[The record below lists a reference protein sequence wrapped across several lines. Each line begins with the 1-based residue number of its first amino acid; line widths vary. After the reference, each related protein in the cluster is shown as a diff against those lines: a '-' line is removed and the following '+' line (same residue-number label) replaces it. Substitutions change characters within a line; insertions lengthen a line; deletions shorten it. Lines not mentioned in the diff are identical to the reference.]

1 MFLRLRWN
9 GIDVEPYRMRTI
21 NALLSKEAYD
31 YLKEM
36 SGQTGA
42 PHSEIFRQA
51 IDRLR
56 LRSSGALKLL
66 YHKPEM
72 GERIRICLR
81 LRSGQIKFLK
91 DMWKAEG
98 SMGDCLSYVIR
109 GYGHLVSEVKRH
121 KRITLGVRMEDYG
134 MLAEF
139 QRRYNRKY
147 HEKLR
152 KSEVFHFAY
161 FSLFKHMKGLKQKK
175 YLRCEKIEGKQRGC
189 FKKISI
195 SLPYSTK
202 GEPKI
207 SDLRAALYYLLR
219 SQQLE
224 AFLG

>member
-1 MFLRLRWN
+1 
-9 GIDVEPYRMRTI
+9 MRTI
-21 NALLSKEAYD
+21 NALLPKEAYD

-42 PHSEIFRQA
+42 PRSEIFRQA
-51 IDRLR
+51 IDTLGP
-56 LRSSGALKLL
+56 SSAVKLL

-72 GERIRICLR
+72 GRRVRICLR

-91 DMWKAEG
+91 EMWKAEG

-109 GYGHLVSEVKRH
+109 QYGHFVSEVRH
-121 KRITLGVRMEDYG
+121 ERITLGIRMEDYG

-139 QRRYNRKY
+139 QHRYSRKY
-147 HEKLR
+147 HEKLT
-152 KSEVFHFAY
+152 KSEVFYFAY
-161 FSLFKHMKGLKQKK
+161 SSLFKHMKGLEQKK
-175 YLRCEKIEGKQRGC
+175 YLRCEKIDGKKRGC

-195 SLPYSTK
+195 SWRRSHYSTK

-219 SQQLE
+219 SQRIE
-224 AFLG
+224 ALLS

>member
-1 MFLRLRWN
+1 MFLRLRWDR
-9 GIDVEPYRMRTI
+9 IDVTPYEMTTI
-21 NALLSKEAYD
+21 NALLPKEAYD

-36 SGQTGA
+36 SGKTGA

-51 IDRLR
+51 IDK

-66 YHKPEM
+66 YLKPEM
-72 GERIRICLR
+72 GERVRICLR

-109 GYGHLVSEVKRH
+109 RYGHFVSEVIRH
-121 KRITLGVRMEDYG
+121 KRITLGVRMEDYR

-161 FSLFKHMKGLKQKK
+161 FSLFKHMKGLEQKK
-175 YLRCEKIEGKQRGC
+175 YLRCEKIEGKKRGY

-195 SLPYSTK
+195 SWPYSTK
-202 GEPKI
+202 GDPKI

-219 SQQLE
+219 SRQLE
-224 AFLG
+224 ALLG